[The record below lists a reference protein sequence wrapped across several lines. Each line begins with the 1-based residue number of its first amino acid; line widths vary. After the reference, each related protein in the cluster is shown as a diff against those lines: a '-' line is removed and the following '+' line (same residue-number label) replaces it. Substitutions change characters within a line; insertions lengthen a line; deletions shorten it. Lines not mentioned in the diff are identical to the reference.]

1 MNTQDIDF
9 APLIWTAVRQY
20 NKSTDQYSKIKLKE
34 ALKDCLK
41 KWSDQPVKMVSEKV
55 FNMAKTYN
63 IDPFT
68 LMWPKR
74 NIFGKKDNKSI
85 LVWEH
90 TTPLNEFYQTLIKCK
105 TLEEVKFELSNYSG
119 VCWITREEDDA
130 LNKNKF
136 RSNRPGGWQKCYEIC
151 KIKIIK
157 K

>member
-1 MNTQDIDF
+1 MNAQDKDF
-9 APLIWTAVRQY
+9 APLIWIAVERY
-20 NKSTDQYSKIKLKE
+20 NNSFDKHSKTKLKE

-55 FNMAKTYN
+55 YNMAKESG

-105 TLEEVKFELSNYSG
+105 TLQEIELELSNYSG
-119 VCWITREEDDA
+119 VCWITRNEDNL

-136 RSNRPGGWQKCYEIC
+136 KSNRPGGWEKCYSIC
-151 KIKIIK
+151 EIKIIK